1 MTPTDKRIMR
11 AIGFVLVVWF
21 GVGVYGLLTIIG
33 QLVGWMR

>member
-33 QLVGWMR
+33 QLVGWMA